1 MISDRFDRRR
11 TVLKVV
17 AAMTMMTASVAF
29 LIHTGNMRPW
39 MMFSYMLLSSVCS
52 VLDTTNRPALIY
64 DVLFASGAEHFVG
77 TAMALRSVRALTAP
91 IHNDPDAAA
100 VQPSVCCCPYLLYRG
115 LIIGTDGPG
124 SVPV

>member
-1 MISDRFDRRR
+1 
-11 TVLKVV
+11 
-17 AAMTMMTASVAF
+17 MTIMTASVAF

-77 TAMALRSVRALTAP
+77 TAMALRSVRALMSTRSTMTRMQQP
-91 IHNDPDAAA
+91 CSRLYAAA
-100 VQPSVCCCPYLLYRG
+100 PTSFTAG
-115 LIIGTDGPG
+115 
-124 SVPV
+124 